1 MPLVEAAVDTLE
13 SAVTAERAG
22 AGRIELCA
30 GLSDGGTTP
39 SAGLIAAVAERC
51 QIPVF
56 VLVRPRGGDFNY
68 TEAEL
73 GIMLRDIQLAKS
85 LGAAGIVTGA
95 LYVNDKIDIEK
106 TQLLVSVARDLPVT
120 FHRAFDYSP
129 NLTEA
134 LDQLIEAGVAR
145 VLTSGGANTALE
157 GAPRIAALVEHSRG
171 RIAIVAGGKIREN
184 NVREVI
190 ALTGVKEVHAR
201 ISAIVGGNDAT
212 HTAKLRLRKR
222 LPDNESAWEEL
233 DEERMRDLVS
243 QAG

>member
-1 MPLVEAAVDTLE
+1 LPLVEAAVDTFE

-30 GLSDGGTTP
+30 SLSDGGITP

-51 QIPVF
+51 RIPVF
-56 VLVRPRGGDFNY
+56 VLVRPRGGDFDY
-68 TEAEL
+68 TGAEI

-85 LGAAGIVTGA
+85 LGAAGIVTGVLA
-95 LYVNDKIDIEK
+95 GNGKIDVEK
-106 TQLLVSVARDLPVT
+106 IRVLVGVAKDLPVT
-120 FHRAFDYSP
+120 FHRAFDYLP

-134 LDQLIEAGVAR
+134 LDHLIEAGVAR

-157 GAPRIAALVEHSRG
+157 GASRIAALVKQSRG

-190 ALTGVKEVHAR
+190 ALTGVSEVHAR
-201 ISAIVGGNDAT
+201 ISAMVGGDGAT
-212 HTAKLRLRKR
+212 HTTKLKLRKR
-222 LPDNESAWEEL
+222 LPDNEHAWEEL
-233 DEERMRDLVS
+233 DEARMRDLVS